1 MSSLTSAADEPV
13 CRSRY
18 SGLAIV
24 PIIAITVLFLA
35 VFGNGIDIARN
46 VDRSQ
51 GVSISFQV
59 VFRIAVGTCAL
70 AVGAWGWW
78 RLPAVRQ
85 LLQTSRG
92 WLVMVFIA
100 GAFLSITQSP
110 EKPVSL
116 FVASMVLGYTLLT
129 LTCLAL
135 FSFKTVA
142 ITVMLAVWAYVLLG
156 WGAYLFYPEIGVFKE
171 FLSLTQ
177 SVDRMGG
184 VGHPNTTGRSVCL
197 ATVMLLVAC
206 KQHWIHWRWAVA
218 AVPLLILTLI
228 ETKSRSPVIA
238 TVLAIGIVCLPL
250 LKIRSIYLLI
260 AAVFLAG
267 AASLLYVESTS
278 GLDLFLEKTLLKTS
292 KSGSLREIT
301 SLTGR
306 TEIWQESL
314 KFIRSSP
321 LLGHGGG
328 SSAKI
333 MFEHSGHAHN
343 MLLETALLYGIP
355 ITLVVA
361 TLLMLNIKDSFCSRI
376 PMIPEFT
383 VFVVVLGLVESP
395 MVGMPADPILALWL
409 ASIFAKPLQELEQR
423 SAASVAKQR
432 LPSSDV
438 AYPAMV

>member
-1 MSSLTSAADEPV
+1 MSSITLASNQPV
-13 CRSRY
+13 CRLRY
-18 SGLAIV
+18 PGIAIL
-24 PIIAITVLFLA
+24 PGIAITVLFLA

-46 VDRSQ
+46 VDRSL

-59 VFRIAVGTCAL
+59 LFRIGVGACAL
-70 AVGAWGWW
+70 AVGVWGWW
-78 RLPAVRQ
+78 RLPVVRR
-85 LLQTSRG
+85 LLQTNRG
-92 WLVMVFIA
+92 WLVIAFIG
-100 GAFLSITQSP
+100 GAFLSIFQSP

-116 FVASMVLGYTLLT
+116 FVASMIFGYSLLT
-129 LTCLAL
+129 LTCLSL
-135 FSFKTVA
+135 YSFKTVSL
-142 ITVMLAVWAYVLLG
+142 TVMLAVWAFVLLS

-171 FLSLTQ
+171 YLSLTR

-184 VGHPNTTGRSVCL
+184 LGHPNTTGRSVCL

-206 KQHWIHWRWAVA
+206 KQQWISWRWAIPA
-218 AVPLLILTLI
+218 IPLLVLTLI
-228 ETKSRSPVIA
+228 ETKSRSPVVA
-238 TVLAIGIVCLPL
+238 TALAIGIVCLPL
-250 LKIRSIYLLI
+250 LKLRWIYLVI
-260 AAVFLAG
+260 AGLFVAL
-267 AASLLYVESTS
+267 AASLLYIESTA

-292 KSGSLREIT
+292 KSGSLQEIT

-306 TEIWQESL
+306 TEIWEESI
-314 KFIRSSP
+314 KHIRSSP
-321 LLGHGGG
+321 LIGHGGG

-355 ITLVVA
+355 ITLVVV

-409 ASIFAKPLQELEQR
+409 ASIFAKPLQELEQQ
-423 SAASVAKQR
+423 SAATVAEQR
-432 LPSSDV
+432 LHLPYGS
-438 AYPAMV
+438 YPGVV

>member
-1 MSSLTSAADEPV
+1 MSSITQATEPV
-13 CRSRY
+13 CRLRY
-18 SGLAIV
+18 RSIAIL
-24 PIIAITVLFLA
+24 PMIAITVMFLA
-35 VFGNGIDIARN
+35 VFGNGIDITRN

-59 VFRIAVGTCAL
+59 LLRIGVGLSAL
-70 AVGAWGWW
+70 AAGAWGWW
-78 RLPAVRQ
+78 RLPTVRR
-85 LLQTSRG
+85 LLQTHRG
-92 WLVMVFIA
+92 WLIFVFIC
-100 GAFLSITQSP
+100 GAFLSILQSP

-116 FVASMVLGYTLLT
+116 FVALMVLGYSLLT
-129 LTCLAL
+129 LTCLSL
-135 FSFKTVA
+135 FSFKTVS

-171 FLSLTQ
+171 YLSLTQ

-206 KQHWIHWRWAVA
+206 KQNWISWRWAIPA
-218 AVPLLILTLI
+218 IPLLVLTLI

-238 TVLAIGIVCLPL
+238 TVLAIGVVCLPL
-250 LKIRSIYLLI
+250 LNVRSIYLLI
-260 AAVFLAG
+260 AGLFVAI
-267 AASLLYVESTS
+267 AATSLYIESTS

-292 KSGSLREIT
+292 KSGSLQEIT

-306 TEIWQESL
+306 TEIWQEAIHHIS
-314 KFIRSSP
+314 SSP
-321 LLGHGGG
+321 LIGHGGG

-355 ITLVVA
+355 ITLVIA
-361 TLLMLNIKDSFCSRI
+361 TLLMLNIKDSFCSKI

-395 MVGMPADPILALWL
+395 MVGMPADPILAMWL
-409 ASIFAKPLQELEQR
+409 ASIFAKPVEEMEQK
-423 SAASVAKQR
+423 SAATVAKQR
-432 LPSSDV
+432 LHLPDSS
-438 AYPAMV
+438 YPAVV

>member
-1 MSSLTSAADEPV
+1 MSSITQATEPV
-13 CRSRY
+13 CRLRY
-18 SGLAIV
+18 RGIAIL
-24 PIIAITVLFLA
+24 PMIAITVMFLA
-35 VFGNGIDIARN
+35 VFGNGIDITRN

-59 VFRIAVGTCAL
+59 LFRIGVGLSAL
-70 AVGAWGWW
+70 AAGAWGWW
-78 RLPAVRQ
+78 RLPTVRR
-85 LLQTSRG
+85 LLQTHRG
-92 WLVMVFIA
+92 WLIVVFIC
-100 GAFLSITQSP
+100 GAFLSILQSP

-116 FVASMVLGYTLLT
+116 FVALMVLGYSLLT
-129 LTCLAL
+129 LTCLSL
-135 FSFKTVA
+135 FSFKTVS

-171 FLSLTQ
+171 YLSLTQ

-206 KQHWIHWRWAVA
+206 KQNWISWRWAIPA
-218 AVPLLILTLI
+218 IPLLVLTLI

-238 TVLAIGIVCLPL
+238 TVLAIGVVCLPL
-250 LKIRSIYLLI
+250 LNVRSIYLLI
-260 AAVFLAG
+260 AGLFVAI
-267 AASLLYVESTS
+267 AATSLYIESTS

-292 KSGSLREIT
+292 KSGSLQEIT

-306 TEIWQESL
+306 TEIWQEAIHH
-314 KFIRSSP
+314 IRSSP
-321 LLGHGGG
+321 LIGHGGG

-355 ITLVVA
+355 ITLVIA
-361 TLLMLNIKDSFCSRI
+361 TLLMLNIKDSFCSKI

-395 MVGMPADPILALWL
+395 MVGMPADPILAMWL
-409 ASIFAKPLQELEQR
+409 ASIFAKPVEEMEQK
-423 SAASVAKQR
+423 SAATVAKQR
-432 LPSSDV
+432 LHLPDSS
-438 AYPAMV
+438 YPAVV